1 MRKFIVGAAVAVSM
15 LVAAPVADAQP
26 GTAQVGRTLRP
37 VEVSKSGVYIVVM
50 KGQPAAG
57 YTGGIAGLRPTKPAE
72 GEKLDRRDVDVRRYA
87 AHLDGQHQQ
96 ALTAAGVPRSALLAS
111 YRYAANG
118 FSATLSADEAA
129 ALAALPQVRL
139 VVPDVIRTVD
149 RAPQA
154 APKPSATSAAF
165 LGLTAKK
172 GAYASG
178 LNGEGVIVGVI
189 DTGIWPEHP
198 SLSPAGFGPAP
209 ATWAGSGCDFGN
221 SAFNPNDAPFACNN
235 KLLAAK
241 RYGRAFEATFGG
253 GLAAG
258 SYFSARDEDGHGTH
272 TATTAAGNANVAAS
286 ILGSDF
292 GTVTGIAP
300 RARVSVYKACWESV
314 AGSGCSGA
322 DTAAAID
329 DAVADGVDVINF
341 SIGGPTPVFTLD
353 DLSFLFAA
361 DAGVFVARSAGN
373 EGPGAGTVGTSAVSP
388 WVTAV
393 GASTTDATFEG
404 TVTLGDGQVF
414 RGASVTGGAG
424 PLPIVDAATL
434 GNALCLRGT
443 PFNQPVTGAIVLC
456 RRGNNARVDKSLAV
470 LEAGGAGM
478 VLYNAVAPQATVT
491 DNHWVPSVHLEL
503 AAGTAVRNYI
513 TATGAAAT
521 ATISSATRVAA
532 QGSVMADFSS
542 RGPNGYSED
551 FITPDVTGPGVN
563 ILAGNT
569 PTALAS
575 AQGQL
580 FQAIS
585 GTSMSSPHVAG
596 IYALVKQA
604 HRDWSPAAAKSA
616 LMTTARQNV
625 TKEDGV
631 TPADPF
637 DMGAGHVK
645 PGGDVRAKNSLFN
658 PGLVYDT
665 DTLDYL
671 GSTCE
676 TLPGLA
682 EALFADDA
690 ACSLLASLGAPVTA
704 ENLNQASIA
713 VGDVSGVATVTRTL
727 TNVSGRTLNVEA
739 KVKAPAG
746 FKVKVSPRE
755 LRIGAGQSK
764 SFTVTFTRTTA
775 AFDAWSFGSL
785 TWSGNDYSVR
795 SPIAVKAKEF
805 SASAQVVGG
814 GAAGSA
820 DIPVKFGYSGTYG
833 ATALGAVS
841 ANTVAGV
848 VAQDPAKDIDTA
860 LATGDFALEFVT
872 IPANTALT
880 RIALRNADVNVDA
893 DLDLYV
899 FDADGNQVGASGSGT
914 SHETVDLVN
923 PAAGDYFVVVHG
935 WDTAGPTS
943 PYVVYDWSVTRD
955 ATGGSLAIGAAPAS
969 ATVATSG
976 TVTVNWAG
984 ADPAQEQIG
993 AVLHS
998 GPNGDL
1004 AVTLVELNA
1013 KD

>member
-1 MRKFIVGAAVAVSM
+1 MKKVLLAAALVAAT
-15 LVAAPVADAQP
+15 LAAAPVA
-26 GTAQVGRTLRP
+26 TAQQGGAGIDTSSFHAQA
-37 VEVSKSGVYIVVM
+37 VSKSGVYIVVM
-50 KGQPAAG
+50 KGDPAAA
-57 YTGGIAGLRPTKPAE
+57 YKGGIAGLRATKPVA
-72 GEKLDRRDVDVRRYA
+72 GKKLDRRNADVKRYA
-87 AHLDGQHQQ
+87 SHLDGQHAK
-96 ALTAAGVPRSALLAS
+96 ALAAAGVPRAALLAS
-111 YRYAANG
+111 YKYAANG
-118 FSATLSADEAA
+118 FSAKLTAEQASK
-129 ALAALPQVRL
+129 LAALPSVRL
-139 VVPDVIRTVD
+139 VTPDVVRHVD
-149 RAPQA
+149 AVA
-154 APKPSATSAAF
+154 ATGSPTSAAF
-165 LGLTAKK
+165 LGLTDKK

-198 SLSPAGFGPAP
+198 SLNPTGFGPAP
-209 ATWAGSGCDFGN
+209 ATWAGTGCDFGN
-221 SAFNPNDAPFACNN
+221 TAFNPNDVPFTCNN

-241 RYGRAFEATFGG
+241 KYVAGIAAGG
-253 GLAAG
+253 TNLVAG
-258 SYFSARDEDGHGTH
+258 SYYSARDEDGHGTH
-272 TATTAAGNANVAAS
+272 TTTTAAGNAGVPAS
-286 ILGSDF
+286 IVGSDF
-292 GTVTGIAP
+292 GKVTGIAP
-300 RARVSVYKACWESV
+300 RARVAMYKACWETV
-314 AGSGCSGA
+314 GGAGCSGA

-373 EGPGAGTVGTSAVSP
+373 EGPAPSTVGTSAVSP

-393 GASTTDATFEG
+393 GASTTDSTFEG
-404 TVTLGDGQVF
+404 GVTLGNGLTF
-414 RGASVTGGAG
+414 RGASVTGGVG
-424 PLPIVDAATL
+424 PAPIVDAAAL
-434 GNALCLRGT
+434 GNPLCLGT
-443 PFNQPVTGAIVLC
+443 VAFTSDVTGQIVLC
-456 RRGNNARVDKSLAV
+456 RRGNNARVDKSLTV
-470 LEAGGAGM
+470 KNAGGIGM
-478 VLYNAVAPQATVT
+478 VLYNAVSPQATVT
-491 DNHWVPSVHLEL
+491 DNHWVPSVHITKEDGAAVLAYING
-503 AAGTAVRNYI
+503 AAG
-513 TATGAAAT
+513 GAT
-521 ATISSATRVAA
+521 ATIASATRVAA

-542 RGPNGYSED
+542 RGPNGYTED
-551 FITPDVTGPGVN
+551 IIIPDITAPGVN

-596 IYALVKQA
+596 IYALLKQA
-604 HRDWSPAAAKSA
+604 HRDWSPAEAKSA

-637 DMGAGHVK
+637 DFGAGHVK
-645 PGGDVRAKNSLFN
+645 PGGDIRSKGSLFN
-658 PGLVYDT
+658 PGVVYDA

-676 TLPGLA
+676 TFPLLPTLLISDTACDDLA
-682 EALFADDA
+682 AI
-690 ACSLLASLGAPVTA
+690 GVQTTA

-713 VGDVSGVATVTRTL
+713 VGDVTGSATITRTL
-727 TNVSGRTLNVEA
+727 TNVSGKAIEIEA

-755 LRIGAGQSK
+755 LNIKAGASK

-785 TWSGNDYSVR
+785 TWAGTGYSAR

-805 SASAQVVGG
+805 SAPAEAF
-814 GAAGSA
+814 GAGTAGSV
-820 DIPVKFGYSGTYG
+820 DLPVKFGYSGTYS

-841 ANTVAGV
+841 ANSIAGI
-848 VAQDPAKDIDTA
+848 VAQDPDRSIDAA
-860 LATGDFALEFVT
+860 LLTGAFSLEMVS
-872 IPANTALT
+872 IPAGTALT
-880 RIALRNADVNVDA
+880 RIGLRNGDTTLGA

-899 FDADGNQVGASGSGT
+899 FDADGNQVGASGTGT

-923 PAAGDYFVVVHG
+923 PAAGDYFVVIHG
-935 WDTAGPTS
+935 FDTVNDDA
-943 PYVVYDWSVTRD
+943 PYVLYDWSVSRT
-955 ATGGSLAIGAAPAS
+955 ATGGSLSIGAAPAT
-969 ATVATSG
+969 ATVGAAG

-984 ADPAQEQIG
+984 ADPLQEQIG
-993 AVLHS
+993 AVLHN

-1004 AVTLVELNA
+1004 AVTLVELNG